1 MVAVKKLTLAEASA
15 ILIGTQIG
23 AGVLGLPYAF
33 RETGFAGIA
42 VIMAVGF
49 LTMLTALFVLELAV
63 HRGGTMTSLARETL
77 GKAGGWL
84 MLASIS
90 VLSYGALI
98 AYIAG
103 SGDIISSLTG
113 INGTVAAIIFWL
125 VMSGIVLM
133 GLKASGKAELVL
145 NFLLL
150 GALAIAVALMLPKLE
165 PANMS
170 PTNTGAVVSG
180 IGVAIFA
187 YVSHMV
193 VPEMY
198 KGLGSAEKT
207 KKAVLIGY
215 LVPMGFYALFVLAF
229 VGALGAG
236 TPQLATSALESYYGP
251 LGKILGLL
259 LPLAAISTSYIGI
272 GFAQMDNLREA
283 FNLDKRTAWLLTV
296 IPPLL
301 IYFAGLKSFVSA
313 LWLAGTF
320 GGLLYAGI
328 LPVAMYLRTRD
339 VHPPECVK
347 VPHGVAY
354 LTGAVFFLVFVYS
367 VVSLV

>member
-1 MVAVKKLTLAEASA
+1 MKRLTLAEASA

-33 RETGFAGIA
+33 REAGFAGIGA
-42 VIMAVGF
+42 IIAVGF
-49 LTMLTALFVLELAV
+49 LTLLTALFVLELAV

-103 SGDIISSLTG
+103 SGDILSSLTE
-113 INGTVAAIIFWL
+113 INGTMAAVIFWL

-133 GLKASGKAELVL
+133 GLKASGRAELVL

-150 GALAIAVALMLPKLE
+150 GALAVAVVLMLPKVE

-170 PTNTGAVVSG
+170 GVNMGALVSG

-198 KGLGSAEKT
+198 KGLRSVEKT

-229 VGALGAG
+229 VGVLGEN
-236 TPQLATSALESYYGP
+236 TPQLATSALESYYNG
-251 LGKILGLL
+251 LGRVLGLL

-272 GFAQMDNLREA
+272 GFAQMDNLGEA
-283 FNLDKRTAWLLTV
+283 FGLDRKTAWLLTV
-296 IPPLL
+296 LPPLV

-339 VHPPECVK
+339 VHPPRCVRI
-347 VPHGVAY
+347 PHGVAY
-354 LTGAVFFLVFVYS
+354 LVGAVFLLVFIYS
-367 VVSLV
+367 VVSLA